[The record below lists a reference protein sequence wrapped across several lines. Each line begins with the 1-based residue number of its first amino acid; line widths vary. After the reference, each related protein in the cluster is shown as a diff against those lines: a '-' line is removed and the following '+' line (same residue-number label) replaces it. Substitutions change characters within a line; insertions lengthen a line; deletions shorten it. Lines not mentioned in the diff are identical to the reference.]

1 MYGLLSL
8 QQRSLITIL
17 TKNKE
22 YTIEITGYTS
32 EGEGVGRAD
41 GEAVFVPG
49 SILGE
54 KLNVIIVKAL
64 KNYAY
69 GKIIQI
75 IEPSPHRVEPQCTY
89 YKSCGG
95 CVLQH
100 MDYEAQLEF
109 KRIRVQDALKRVGG
123 SEVEV
128 QSTVPSP
135 DIYRYRNKA
144 QLPVTADG
152 IGFYAVRSHNV
163 IDIDDCLIQNEASAQ
178 VIKAVRDYMDT
189 HNIPP
194 YDEEKH
200 SGVVRGIFIRN
211 GANTKEIMVCIITR
225 TKDLPFEKELTE
237 SLKNIKNIKSI
248 YHNINSEKTNVQ
260 MGKTNRLL
268 WGSETIRETL
278 CGIEFQISPLSFFQ
292 VNTKQTERLYAKAAE
307 FAKAGNPQTV
317 FDLYCGTGTISSI
330 VAQSVKQVVG
340 VECVPSAVE
349 NAKNNAKKN
358 GISNAEFYLGNA
370 EDLLPE
376 LTEKYSP
383 DTVILDPPR
392 KGCDK
397 TLIDT
402 LNKVK
407 PNHIV
412 YVSCDP
418 STLARDIKL
427 LEGYTIQQAIP
438 FDMFPH
444 TKHVECCVLLCQEE
458 N

>member
-1 MYGLLSL
+1 MYGLLSI
-8 QQRSLITIL
+8 QQRSLIKIL

-22 YTIEITGYTS
+22 YIIEITGYTS

-41 GEAVFVPG
+41 GEAVFVPNA
-49 SILGE
+49 IIGE
-54 KLNVIIVKAL
+54 RVKVLIVKAL
-64 KNYAY
+64 KSYAY
-69 GKIIQI
+69 GKIVEI
-75 IEPSPHRVEPQCTY
+75 INPSPHRTEPECPY
-89 YKSCGG
+89 YKRCGG

-109 KRIRVQDALKRVGG
+109 KRIRVQDAIRRVGG
-123 SEVEV
+123 CNVEV
-128 QSTVPSP
+128 QPTMPSP

-178 VIKAVRDYMDT
+178 IIKVVRDYMSE
-189 HNIPP
+189 HNVPP

-200 SGVVRGIFIRN
+200 SGVIRGIFIRN
-211 GANTKEIMVCIITR
+211 GTNTGEVMVCIVTR

-237 SLKNIKNIKSI
+237 ALKEIENIKSI

-278 CGIEFQISPLSFFQ
+278 CGIEFHISPLSFFQ

-330 VAQSVKQVVG
+330 VAENVKQVVG

-349 NAKNNAKKN
+349 NAKRNAEKN
-358 GISNAEFYLGNA
+358 GINNAEFYLGNA
-370 EDLLPE
+370 EDLLPQ

-407 PNHIV
+407 PKHIV

-418 STLARDIKL
+418 STLARDTRL
-427 LEGYTIQQAIP
+427 LEGYTIEQIVP

-444 TKHVECCVLLCQEE
+444 TKHIETVCLLKRI
-458 N
+458 